1 MSRDT
6 MDTFRTY
13 FSTHRERFLEEW
25 KTFLR
30 FESVSADPSCHGQ
43 CVECAQWL
51 VSHLKTLGFSAE
63 LLATATKP
71 LVYAM
76 LPGDPKKQVVL
87 FYGHY
92 DVQPVDPLN
101 LWESA
106 PFEPEL
112 RNGRVY
118 ARGAQDN
125 KGQVFYFLKA
135 IEALRATGVALP
147 TIKILLEGEEE
158 CGSEAL
164 HAGLHGLS
172 EKLKAD
178 VLMVCDTG
186 MLAPDSPTVTMGLR
200 GIAHFELRVYGPSV
214 DLHSGMYGGIVL
226 NPLQALTSIVA
237 ELHGPDGSVAVP
249 GFYDG
254 VREVS
259 AEDKALANAAPIDV
273 AAMSKVVGTEFHGG
287 EKGFS
292 VVERRGFRPTVEING
307 IGGGYQGSGS
317 KTVIPTYGFAK
328 LSMRLVAGQDPRT
341 TLDKVV
347 AYLKSRAPN
356 GVRVEAR
363 DEKIGGPALLVST
376 HSPVIKKAREALAL
390 AFDRDP
396 IFLWEGASIP
406 IIPLLCEVS
415 GAEPLLVGFGLDEDQ
430 IHAPNESFSLRQFED
445 GFRYVTSFLSRI

>member
-1 MSRDT
+1 

-13 FSTHRERFLEEW
+13 FTTHQERFLEEW

-30 FESVSADPSCHGQ
+30 FPSISADPNYNGQ
-43 CVECAQWL
+43 CVECAEWL
-51 VSHLKTLGFSAE
+51 VSHLKNLGFSAE
-63 LLATATKP
+63 LLSTATKP
-71 LVYAM
+71 LVYGV

-101 LWESA
+101 LWETA
-106 PFEPEL
+106 PFEPTL
-112 RNGRVY
+112 RNGRLY

-125 KGQVFYFLKA
+125 KGQVFYFLKG
-135 IEALRATGVALP
+135 IEALRASGVALP

-158 CGSEAL
+158 CGSEAM
-164 HAGLHGLS
+164 HAGLRGLS
-172 EKLKAD
+172 QKLAAD

-186 MLAPDSPTVTMGLR
+186 MLVPDSPTVTMGLR
-200 GIAHFELRVYGPSV
+200 GIAHFELRVHGPSV

-226 NPLQALTSIVA
+226 NPLQALASIVA
-237 ELHGPDGSVAVP
+237 ALHAPDGSVAVP

-254 VREVS
+254 VADIP

-292 VVERRGFRPTVEING
+292 VVERRGFRPTLEING

-328 LSMRLVAGQDPRT
+328 LSMRLVAGQDPRS
-341 TLDKVV
+341 TLDKVTV
-347 AYLKSRAPN
+347 YLKKLAPK
-356 GVRVEAR
+356 GVRVEACEER
-363 DEKIGGPALLVST
+363 VGGPALLVST
-376 HSPVIKKAREALAL
+376 HSPVIRKAREALTA